1 MDPTRAPRTTRGSR
15 TCQTMVTS
23 IPGTDRAG
31 CQGSRASSA
40 WPTMAGV
47 RSAGP
52 TDTPMAMA
60 TTSAAMATA
69 SARLPVVDFPVVDFP
84 VVDFPVV
91 DFPVVDF
98 PVVEFTGAEFT
109 GAGL

>member
-23 IPGTDRAG
+23 IPGADRA
-31 CQGSRASSA
+31 
-40 WPTMAGV
+40 
-47 RSAGP
+47 AGP

-69 SARLPVVDFPVVDFP
+69 SARRPVVDFPVVDFP

-98 PVVEFTGAEFT
+98 PVVEFTGAGLT
-109 GAGL
+109 GRRPWRWRSRRCAADR